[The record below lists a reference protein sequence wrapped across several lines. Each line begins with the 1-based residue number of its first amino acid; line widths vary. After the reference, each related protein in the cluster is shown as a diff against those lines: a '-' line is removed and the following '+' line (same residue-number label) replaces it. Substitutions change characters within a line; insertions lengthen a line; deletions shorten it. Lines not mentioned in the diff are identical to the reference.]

1 MYRMQLPLYLVHP
14 RHAIPSPCC
23 NLSIVTWLERTPANP
38 SLPIQHLLCLSQT
51 EMFSHCVFALLAS
64 RFWTATHSIKPH
76 SYRLLIIEGLGFNEE
91 SFKNPVAPRFVGG
104 VKVPQKCDNLPSF
117 TCFTFLE
124 HPCFIHLSTSPPS
137 STRQCRSLIFRARG
151 RAVHSFVSQR
161 AYSAETTLD
170 NLTFS
175 LFYFPWKFP

>member
-51 EMFSHCVFALLAS
+51 EMFSHSVFALFVS

-76 SYRLLIIEGLGFNEE
+76 SYRLLIIEGMGFNEE
-91 SFKNPVAPRFVGG
+91 SFKNPVTPRFVGG
-104 VKVPQKCDNLPSF
+104 VITYKVPQKCDNLPSF
-117 TCFTFLE
+117 TCFTCLK
-124 HPCFIHLSTSPPS
+124 HPCNCMKGAKILSTDLPPV
-137 STRQCRSLIFRARG
+137 RPD
-151 RAVHSFVSQR
+151 
-161 AYSAETTLD
+161 SAD
-170 NLTFS
+170 R
-175 LFYFPWKFP
+175 